1 MVCLTRHHTE
11 VHNNSSIVRFIITF
25 KIKLTNKGKKT
36 NMSWIDTPKK
46 NELTKLCKSYIPFII
61 LRAHTCL
68 LINVATLT
76 SYDKNILQWIF
87 LNVTN
92 A

>member
-1 MVCLTRHHTE
+1 
-11 VHNNSSIVRFIITF
+11 
-25 KIKLTNKGKKT
+25 
-36 NMSWIDTPKK
+36 MSWIDKPKK

-61 LRAHTCL
+61 LHAHTCL
-68 LINVATLT
+68 LVNVATLT

-87 LNVTN
+87 LDVTN

>member
-1 MVCLTRHHTE
+1 MVCLTRHHTG

-25 KIKLTNKGKKT
+25 KIKLTNKGKKKT
-36 NMSWIDTPKK
+36 CPGLINQKK

-61 LRAHTCL
+61 LHAHTCL
-68 LINVATLT
+68 LVNVATLT

-87 LNVTN
+87 LDVTN